1 MDAQIAYGLLSL
13 IQDRAAAV
21 LERDE
26 KETRRFAALTVAG
39 SLLEQLKDSTRK
51 SPDGLS
57 LDLGGLVDQLDV
69 LNLVADGDT
78 DKLRGRLHDAVG
90 SLAKSLVD
98 GDGLPAA
105 RAIVERLVAG
115 SASAGAGSPPVLSL
129 LRRQLGI
136 GISFATTLKNLA
148 NFDLAREIPEGWK
161 TYFFGDNGFETIDG
175 MAIVAPGH
183 ARDVLAGIDRSK
195 LSLENLGAT
204 VTQLKGAFKER
215 SGEQYVRDWIR
226 ITAEVAG
233 DRRYKLRTRYPA
245 MLEAVADHAKAARWF
260 RGVGSMA
267 ESLVTGAVEEAC
279 LGVAQFQ
286 TNPILAASA
295 ATYAGTVARK
305 ATQHVFLAE
314 IGL

>member
-1 MDAQIAYGLLSL
+1 M
-13 IQDRAAAV
+13 

-26 KETRRFAALTVAG
+26 KETRRFAALTVAD
-39 SLLEQLKDSTRK
+39 SLLAQLKDAKKT

-57 LDLGGLVDQLDV
+57 LDLGGLVDHLDV

-78 DKLRGRLHDAVG
+78 ERLRERLHDAVG

-148 NFDLAREIPEGWK
+148 NLDLAREIPEGWK
-161 TYFFGDNGFETIDG
+161 AYFFGDNGFETIDG
-175 MAIVAPGH
+175 IAIVAPGH
-183 ARDVLAGIDRSK
+183 SRDLLARIDPSQVR
-195 LSLENLGAT
+195 LENLGAT
-204 VTQLKGAFKER
+204 VRELKGAFKER
-215 SGEQYVRDWIR
+215 SGEQYVRDLIR
-226 ITAEVAG
+226 IMAEVAG
-233 DRRYKLRTRYPA
+233 DRRYRLRARYPA
-245 MLEAVADHAKAARWF
+245 MLDKVADHAKAARWF

-305 ATQHVFLAE
+305 ATQHVFLP
-314 IGL
+314 GLEM

>member
-1 MDAQIAYGLLSL
+1 MDTQIAYGLLSL

-21 LERDE
+21 LERDDT
-26 KETRRFAALTVAG
+26 ETRRFAALTVAG
-39 SLLEQLKDSTRK
+39 SLLDQLKDSKRR

-69 LNLVADGDT
+69 LDLVDDGDSSR
-78 DKLRGRLHDAVG
+78 LRGRLHDVG
-90 SLAKSLVD
+90 SLAQRLVD
-98 GDGLPAA
+98 GDGLKAA
-105 RAIVERLVAG
+105 RATIEKLVAG
-115 SASAGAGSPPVLSL
+115 SAPTGGGSLPVLAL

-148 NFDLAREIPEGWK
+148 NLDLAREIPEGWK
-161 TYFFGDNGFETIDG
+161 AYFFGDNGFETIDG
-175 MAIVAPGH
+175 MAIVPPGTP
-183 ARDVLAGIDRSK
+183 ATCWPGSICRSV
-195 LSLENLGAT
+195 SLENLGAA
-204 VTQLKGAFKER
+204 VAELKGAFKER
-215 SGEQYVRDWIR
+215 SGEQYVRDLIR

-245 MLEAVADHAKAARWF
+245 MLNAVTDRDKAARWF
-260 RGVGSMA
+260 RGMGSMA
-267 ESLVTGAVEEAC
+267 ESLVTSAVEEAC

-286 TNPILAASA
+286 TNPIIAASA

-314 IGL
+314 VGM

>member
-1 MDAQIAYGLLSL
+1 MDTQIAYGLLSL

-26 KETRRFAALTVAG
+26 NETRRFTALTVAG
-39 SLLEQLKDSTRK
+39 SLLEQLRDSRK
-51 SPDGLS
+51 ALPDGLA

-78 DKLRGRLHDAVG
+78 TALRGRLHDAVG

-105 RAIVERLVAG
+105 RAAVERLIAG
-115 SASAGAGSPPVLSL
+115 SASSGTGSPPVLSL

-148 NFDLAREIPEGWK
+148 NLDLAREIPEGWK
-161 TYFFGDNGFETIDG
+161 AYFFGDNGFETIDG
-175 MAIVAPGH
+175 IAIVAPGH
-183 ARDVLAGIDRSK
+183 SRDLLARID
-195 LSLENLGAT
+195 LSQVRLENLGAT
-204 VTQLKGAFKER
+204 VRELKGAFKER
-215 SGEQYVRDWIR
+215 SGEQYVRDLIR

-233 DRRYKLRTRYPA
+233 DRRYRLRARYPA
-245 MLEAVADHAKAARWF
+245 MLEAVTDRDKAARWF

-314 IGL
+314 LAM